1 MVNIKIKTKNN
12 TPCMCISIYII
23 GMGDC
28 QKIVT
33 SIPGGP
39 TSKSLC
45 MSSITLNHQNQA
57 RSQFFTDRCTSAC
70 F

>member
-1 MVNIKIKTKNN
+1 MVNIKINTKNDA
-12 TPCMCISIYII
+12 PCMCIYIYKI

-28 QKIVT
+28 QIVT
-33 SIPGGP
+33 AIPGGP

-45 MSSITLNHQNQA
+45 MSSIPLNHQNQA
-57 RSQFFTDRCTSAC
+57 RNQFFTDRCTSAC